1 LALAASAPKRAGPGG
16 NAAVRSTYRKWTR
29 AERIAV
35 RQDVPMIEPPD
46 ESHRGH
52 PLLDAV
58 AEVDRH
64 LAQGGWDQP
73 TRLYALVRTADLLA
87 SEPALAQTLRLTATP
102 DADALTPVEQDSLP
116 AGTPLDEW
124 LAGIGWPAEVAGCA
138 LSQEVLTLPPSVEA
152 DLPADGDAVAW
163 AVSHPLRREVRMS
176 VGVLRDGSR
185 TATLRVRGVA
195 DQPDDVVSGED
206 LVPLLTDALAAT
218 LVD

>member
-1 LALAASAPKRAGPGG
+1 MSH
-16 NAAVRSTYRKWTR
+16 V
-29 AERIAV
+29 
-35 RQDVPMIEPPD
+35 IEPPD
-46 ESHRGH
+46 AQRDEPGRSE
-52 PLLDAV
+52 PLLEAI

-73 TRLYALVRTADLLA
+73 TRVYALVRTVDLLA
-87 SEPALAQTLRLTATP
+87 SEPALAQTLGLPRTP
-102 DADALTPVEQDSLP
+102 DADALTPVEQDSVP
-116 AGTPLDEW
+116 TSTPLDEW
-124 LAGIGWPAEVAGCA
+124 LAEIGWPSEVAGCA

-152 DLPADGDAVAW
+152 DLPADADAVAW
-163 AVSHPLRREVRMS
+163 AVTHPLRREVRMV

-195 DQPDDVVSGED
+195 DQPDDVVSGAD

>member
-1 LALAASAPKRAGPGG
+1 MARMTSHASRATPRT
-16 NAAVRSTYRKWTR
+16 NLSPV
-29 AERIAV
+29 
-35 RQDVPMIEPPD
+35 D
-46 ESHRGH
+46 
-52 PLLDAV
+52 PLIDAI

-87 SEPALAQTLRLTATP
+87 SEPALAQTLGLSPTA
-102 DADALTPVEQDSLP
+102 ASDALTPVEQESLP
-116 AGTPLDEW
+116 TGTPLDEW
-124 LAGIGWPAEVAGCA
+124 LAEIGWPAEVAGCA

-152 DLPADGDAVAW
+152 DLPADADAVAW
-163 AVSHPLRREVRMS
+163 AVTHPLRREVRML

-195 DQPDDVVSGED
+195 DQPDDVVTGED

>member
-1 LALAASAPKRAGPGG
+1 MSRM
-16 NAAVRSTYRKWTR
+16 S
-29 AERIAV
+29 
-35 RQDVPMIEPPD
+35 EPPD

-52 PLLDAV
+52 PLLEAV

-73 TRLYALVRTADLLA
+73 TRLYALVRTAHLLA
-87 SEPALAQTLRLTATP
+87 SEPTLAQTLGIPAAP
-102 DADALTPVEQDSLP
+102 AADALTPVEQDSLP
-116 AGTPLDEW
+116 TGTPLDEW
-124 LAGIGWPAEVAGCA
+124 LAEIGWPAEVAGCA

-152 DLPADGDAVAW
+152 DLPADADAVAW
-163 AVSHPLRREVRMS
+163 AVTHPLRREVRML

>member
-1 LALAASAPKRAGPGG
+1 MFH
-16 NAAVRSTYRKWTR
+16 V
-29 AERIAV
+29 
-35 RQDVPMIEPPD
+35 IEPPD
-46 ESHRGH
+46 AQRDEPGH
-52 PLLDAV
+52 SEPLLEAI

-73 TRLYALVRTADLLA
+73 TRLYALVRTLDLLA
-87 SEPALAQTLRLTATP
+87 SEPALAQTLGLPRTP
-102 DADALTPVEQDSLP
+102 DADALTPVEQDSVP
-116 AGTPLDEW
+116 TGTPLDEW
-124 LAGIGWPAEVAGCA
+124 LAEIGWPAEVAGCA

-152 DLPADGDAVAW
+152 DLPADADAVAW
-163 AVSHPLRREVRMS
+163 AVTHPLRREVRMV

-195 DQPDDVVSGED
+195 DQPDDVVSGAD

>member
-1 LALAASAPKRAGPGG
+1 VRLTYPTRPGQ
-16 NAAVRSTYRKWTR
+16 
-29 AERIAV
+29 ERIAV
-35 RQDVPMIEPPD
+35 RQDVAMTEPPPEPPPEPPD
-46 ESHRGH
+46 EPHRGK
-52 PLLDAV
+52 PLLDAI

-64 LAQGGWDQP
+64 LALGGWDQP

-87 SEPALAQTLRLTATP
+87 SEPALAQTLGLQAS
-102 DADALTPVEQDSLP
+102 ASAHALTPVEQDSLP
-116 AGTPLDEW
+116 TGTPLDEW
-124 LAGIGWPAEVAGCA
+124 LAEIGWPAEVAGCA

-152 DLPADGDAVAW
+152 DLPADADAVAW
-163 AVSHPLRREVRMS
+163 AVTHPLRREVRMV

-195 DQPDDVVSGED
+195 NQPDDVVSGTD